1 MGATVNT
8 RIQLKRDTT
17 ENWNNAI
24 GFIPLPGEVIVYEDY
39 EIKTYTVEEYGET
52 VTKTVQIPNIK
63 IGTGN
68 AYVQDLAF
76 VDEKTR
82 DMLMEHINN
91 LDIHVTLQEKLFW
104 NNKINIDDSEDIAYD
119 ELSDETLILNRN

>member
-1 MGATVNT
+1 MSATIGT

-17 ENWNNAI
+17 EHWNEAI

-39 EIKTYTVEEYGET
+39 ETKTYTVQEYGET

-82 DMLMEHINN
+82 DILMAHIRDN
-91 LDIHVTLQEKLFW
+91 DIHVTLQEKLFW
-104 NNKINIDDSEDIAYD
+104 NNKINIDDSEDITYD